1 MVAFGDSCRHSQLKA
16 IKRSCRS
23 MAAALGV
30 QEQGARR
37 IPMQDWLRFPLY
49 LLRRSHWELLR
60 SGERQYNKIEG
71 IAQHLV
77 SCGLRSPS
85 ERTQT
90 TMCALIVHTSPEE
103 GAMRLEEDGV
113 RAQALL
119 STVKAV
125 LKAKILRA
133 KTHGTP
139 LVGNEY
145 IVELPASVGEL
156 PATFRQQFFESIAA
170 VEPPIDLNPVWRS
183 ANAWVC
189 RSTNQRV
196 RQEAFPRVCWAAS
209 NGAADSACRGQYDC
223 ILAAG
228 QRLLQG
234 CLVCRFLRLPKKRIQ
249 LDSAGSSQLQHLMN
263 RFDDSDASASAST
276 MPVPAS
282 GTARVEPRMLA
293 LEDRPAGPASS
304 VPCKSAGADLEEKMP
319 LMQAEAKEEGRV
331 APPPGGP
338 LEQSLAALAH
348 AHYQKELPERPGLTA
363 SGAENSSKAK
373 GLKRPASVLRKPSAC
388 KSSLDSHPAVAK
400 RPAAKQMGRK
410 ETAKATQDAKQN
422 ELAVKANRKKAGG
435 IKKKASAVKASGE
448 NRKKARKRQVR
459 CRPLAVRWQPRSI
472 PKVALAVDTAQVAP
486 QAAGNAAISN

>member
-1 MVAFGDSCRHSQLKA
+1 MEAFGDSCRHSRLKA

-30 QEQGARR
+30 QEQAARR
-37 IPMQDWLRFPLY
+37 VPMQDWLRFPLY

-133 KTHGTP
+133 KTLGTP

-196 RQEAFPRVCWAAS
+196 RQEAFQGFAGQQAMVQQTALVAA
-209 NGAADSACRGQYDC
+209 NMIA
-223 ILAAG
+223 LAAG
-228 QRLLQG
+228 QAAPAGLPGLQI
-234 CLVCRFLRLPKKRIQ
+234 FAAPKKA
-249 LDSAGSSQLQHLMN
+249 DAAGSSQLQHLMN

-388 KSSLDSHPAVAK
+388 KSSLDAHPAVAK

-410 ETAKATQDAKQN
+410 ETAKTTQDAKQN
-422 ELAVKANRKKAGG
+422 EPAVKANRKKAGG
-435 IKKKASAVKASGE
+435 IKKKASAVKASGGKSK
-448 NRKKARKRQVR
+448 NSKKAAGPLQTISRKVAAKKYPKGCSR
-459 CRPLAVRWQPRSI
+459 CRHR
-472 PKVALAVDTAQVAP
+472 
-486 QAAGNAAISN
+486 AGCTPSCWERRNFKLIG